1 MFNEIT
7 TWVAMVEL
15 PAFAALFRMVLR
27 NKNEINSEFEQLKG
41 AQEQQISDLKDALA
55 DFKLHVARNYVSV
68 NYLKDVESRLTNHL
82 LRIEKKLDEV
92 GKNR

>member
-68 NYLKDVESRLTNHL
+68 NYLKDVENRLTNHL